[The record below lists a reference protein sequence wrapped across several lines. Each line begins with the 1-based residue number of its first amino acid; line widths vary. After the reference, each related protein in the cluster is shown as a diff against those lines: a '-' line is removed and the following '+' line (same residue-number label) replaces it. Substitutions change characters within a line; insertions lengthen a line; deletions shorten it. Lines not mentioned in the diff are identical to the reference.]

1 MPAAGVEP
9 ACLGPQGTDEK
20 QRQAKHRNTTVSVA
34 GPNLREGTERAG
46 CDTSRGSQ
54 SRAAIQRPMM
64 RAFAPELAEAN
75 SRGRASASSQA
86 ERQTPHPR
94 EGGDGDV
101 VRLVANKSPGQRLS
115 LNRSQ

>member
-75 SRGRASASSQA
+75 SRGERAPAA
-86 ERQTPHPR
+86 RQRDRPSTRER
-94 EGGDGDV
+94 EGTEMSFV
-101 VRLVANKSPGQRLS
+101 WLRTNLLVKG
-115 LNRSQ
+115 